1 MIPIK
6 LGCEGTFLLAT
17 VVSLAIRYFK
27 MFWLSFTCLASLTM
41 AQSTANPQN
50 ATAFSLLYGYPL
62 LAWQRAFVPIIDAVG
77 VNSWSHARALSTAS
91 SRSVVKPNVDTL
103 YSRFIYDLSQSNVEV
118 TIPAV
123 PAEELKLFSFYDP
136 FGDNYANIG
145 TGGVYR
151 PGKYLL
157 RPYDRPG
164 GSPEVGLQIDNGSSS
179 GYAGTVSSPTLYGI
193 LLVRWGVNSTN
204 SARIHEWQNQ
214 CEGKVLAATKNL
226 TNTSSP
232 TLQSLVDIY
241 KPQNSPAENVMDLLA
256 KYAPSNGPYDQFESA
271 GISNGSYTAVS
282 SVNLTAANTTSVDMA
297 KAAAVDPRN
306 INPENNDWTVLSP
319 KYIGVYGTNYA
330 LRTLI
335 ANTAYLALAN
345 PYAVYPTWSN
355 TSSGNANGF
364 LHLASNEAILFTFS
378 GKPPLQEAGFWSLTA
393 YGSDYFLI
401 PNDRGVYA
409 LGDRS
414 NLTYSDGTRVYQTSQ
429 DMSNSDRA
437 FQILLQPA
445 DVAPPANWTNN
456 WLPAPPGGGRVIAQ
470 LRFFIA
476 KESLIDGSY
485 EFPLVEKISAIRN
498 ESAGSTS
505 DGEGTSAGYS
515 IHTPATLP
523 WIAVLGVVVCIIGG
537 TFLI

>member
-1 MIPIK
+1 MTIS
-6 LGCEGTFLLAT
+6 G
-17 VVSLAIRYFK
+17 FK
-27 MFWLSFTCLASLTM
+27 MFWLSFTYLASLATG
-41 AQSTANPQN
+41 QSIPNPQN

-77 VNSWSHARALSTAS
+77 VNSWIHARALSTAS

-118 TIPAV
+118 TIPEV

-136 FGDNYANIG
+136 FGDNYANVG
-145 TGGVYR
+145 TGGFYK
-151 PGKYLL
+151 PGRYLL

-164 GSPEVGLQIDNGSSS
+164 GSSEVGLQVNNGSSS
-179 GYAGTVSSPTLYGI
+179 EYVGAVSSPTLYGI
-193 LLVRWGVNSTN
+193 LLVRWGVNATN

-214 CEGKVLAATKNL
+214 CGGSVLATTKNF
-226 TNTSSP
+226 TDTSSP

-241 KPQNSPAENVMDLLA
+241 SPQSSPAENVMNLLA
-256 KYAPSNGPYDQFESA
+256 KYTPSSGPYDQFEAA

-282 SVNLTAANTTSVDMA
+282 TVNLTTANTTAVDMA
-297 KAAAVDPRN
+297 TAAAANPQN
-306 INPENNDWTVLSP
+306 INLENNDWTVLSP
-319 KYIGVYGTNYA
+319 KYVGVYGTNYA

-335 ANTAYLALAN
+335 ANTGYLALAN

-355 TSSGNANGF
+355 ATSGNANGF
-364 LHLASNEAILFTFS
+364 LKLASDEAVLFTFS

-414 NLTYSDGTRVYQTSQ
+414 NITYPDGTRVYQTSQ
-429 DMSNSDRA
+429 DMSHGGKS

-445 DVAPPANWTNN
+445 DVAPPANWTSS
-456 WLPAPPGGGRVIAQ
+456 WLPAPSGGGEVIAQ

-498 ESAGSTS
+498 EGGGSS
-505 DGEGTSAGYS
+505 SSGGGTGAGYS
-515 IHTPATLP
+515 VHAAATLP
-523 WIAVLGVVVCIIGG
+523 WIAVLGAAVCIISG
-537 TFLI
+537 TFL